1 MPSIEESIETALF
14 TRANGLAALTGLA
27 ISWPNVSFTAP
38 LSGRYLRVSHL
49 PNQTQRL
56 FINSAAHR
64 RPGILQISV
73 VVPLNVGASAAT
85 RMAGQVAEH
94 FPMDLR
100 MTPGGVSVRVTKAP
114 DIAPALKEDAAW
126 IVPVSVSYEALT

>member
-1 MPSIEESIETALF
+1 M
-14 TRANGLAALTGLA
+14 
-27 ISWPNVSFTAP
+27 SFTAP

-56 FINSAAHR
+56 FINSATNR

-85 RMAGQVAEH
+85 RVAGQVAEH
-94 FPMDLR
+94 FSMDLR
-100 MTPGGVSVRVTKAP
+100 MTSGGVSVRITKAP

-126 IVPVSVSYEALT
+126 IVPVSVSFETLA

>member
-1 MPSIEESIETALF
+1 MPSIPEDIETALF
-14 TRANGLAALTGLA
+14 TRAAGLAALTGLPVA
-27 ISWPNVSFTAP
+27 WPNVSFSAP
-38 LSGRYLRVSHL
+38 PSGRYLRVSLL
-49 PNQTQRL
+49 PNVTQRL

-85 RMAGQVAEH
+85 RIAGQVAAH

-100 MTPGGVSVRVTKAP
+100 MTSGGVSVRVTKCA
-114 DIAPALKEDAAW
+114 DIAPAIKEDAAW
-126 IVPVSVSYEALT
+126 IVPVSVSFQALA